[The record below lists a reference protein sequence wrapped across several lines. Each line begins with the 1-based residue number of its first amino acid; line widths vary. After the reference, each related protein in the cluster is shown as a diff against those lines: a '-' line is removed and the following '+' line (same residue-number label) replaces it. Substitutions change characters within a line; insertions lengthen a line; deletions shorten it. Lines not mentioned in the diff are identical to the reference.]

1 MCSLSN
7 ILIIYLPR
15 NFFYLKINL
24 CRQAVLEDWHPQF
37 GVNLPQGVAIDLS
50 SPSLFPDLIKSRI
63 FAERILNK
71 FFYTEQY
78 GKELPLLAILTH
90 GDSQPTVGRDILI
103 QKAMKGINGMVSF
116 KNEGS
121 FSILTVR
128 ANEPLFARDVNKAVL
143 TELQEIKSLF

>member
-1 MCSLSN
+1 MTQ
-7 ILIIYLPR
+7 
-15 NFFYLKINL
+15 K
-24 CRQAVLEDWHPQF
+24 
-37 GVNLPQGVAIDLS
+37 
-50 SPSLFPDLIKSRI
+50 K
-63 FAERILNK
+63 K
-71 FFYTEQY
+71 QY

-143 TELQEIKSLF
+143 TELQELNRFFKSQKINRKVDFFEIMIDIEVRDINHLSNIVAALRLLSEVSSVERIKG